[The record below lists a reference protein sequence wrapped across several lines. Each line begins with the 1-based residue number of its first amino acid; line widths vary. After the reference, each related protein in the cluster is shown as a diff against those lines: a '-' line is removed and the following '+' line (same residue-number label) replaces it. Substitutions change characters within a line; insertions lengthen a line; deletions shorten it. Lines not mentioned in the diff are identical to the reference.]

1 MADLAY
7 LTPDGTPARL
17 KTLLPQVSN
26 PQALTEAE
34 LASYG
39 IARCTVVQPPVE
51 WWQQHGARTVDTSVT
66 PHVISWA
73 VEDRPL
79 DEVKSLAWARI
90 KAEREVRQS
99 GLMPYLFGDVT
110 HHIEFTERAKAD
122 LTAQTTAAIG
132 MLVAQIPG
140 TLVWTVF
147 ENVTHQLTPTEM
159 LTLGFT
165 AGQWQASIH
174 SQSQTIREAIYA
186 ATDVQGVVAAAV
198 WGRDGD

>member
-79 DEVKSLAWARI
+79 DEAKSLAWERI
-90 KAEREVRQS
+90 KTEREARQS
-99 GLMPYLFGDVT
+99 GLMPYTFPGDVAGHVEMT
-110 HHIEFTERAKAD
+110 DRAKAD
-122 LTAQTTAAIG
+122 LTAQTTAAVG
-132 MLVAQIPG
+132 MIVAGIPG
-140 TLVWTVF
+140 NLVWTSF
-147 ENVTHQLTPTEM
+147 ENITHNLTPAEM
-159 LTLGFT
+159 LALGF
-165 AGQWQASIH
+165 AGGQWVAAIH
-174 SQSQTIREAIYA
+174 VESQTLRAQIDA
-186 ATDVQGVVAAAV
+186 ATTVVDVVAV
-198 WGRDGD
+198 QWG